1 FYWLGVGNKEQ
12 DCIYQWHNPKFKA
25 DKNSILVGT
34 NVLCQSVINYMDKLK
49 IKFKIEHSGDK
60 VYEGVLV

>member
-1 FYWLGVGNKEQ
+1 MEKAPGFFYWLGVGNKEQ

-49 IKFKIEHSGDK
+49 NKI
-60 VYEGVLV
+60 